1 MATTSTTLDVAC
13 IELADSAADRI
24 DRWRT
29 ELLLLAAGSKS
40 NISES
45 SFLGREL
52 RGAAVVATMAE
63 VENLLREVLVLVA
76 REVNASGTPV
86 RDLVEPLRV
95 LAAHSQFESISNT
108 TKMDERWDKR
118 YEVTRLHQE
127 AAISSLPGKSTRGPQ
142 PPLDGKTIKP
152 SHVQQVWK
160 VLGLGGSP
168 FPSIGASTALTKLAS
183 IRNDVAHRNVSI
195 SEVFLEPGKT
205 AVHLAG
211 YLDEMILFSLH
222 VGVEVEAYAL
232 ARDWHK
238 KV

>member
-1 MATTSTTLDVAC
+1 MATVSKTLDAAC
-13 IELADSAADRI
+13 IELADGAADRI

-29 ELLLLAAGSKS
+29 ELLLLAAGALP
-40 NISES
+40 NAPEA

-63 VENLLREVLVLVA
+63 IENLLREMLVLVA

-86 RDLVEPLRV
+86 RDLVQPLRV
-95 LAAHSQFESISNT
+95 LAAHSQFESISST
-108 TKMDERWDKR
+108 TKMDERWNKR
-118 YEVTRLHQE
+118 YQVTRLHQE
-127 AAISSLPGKSTRGPQ
+127 AAISSLPGKASKGPQ

-152 SHVQQVWK
+152 SHVQQVWR
-160 VLGLGGSP
+160 VLGLSGSP
-168 FPSIGASTALTKLAS
+168 FPSVRASTALTKLAS

-205 AVHLAG
+205 AAHLAG

-222 VGVEVEAYAL
+222 VGVEMETYAL
-232 ARDWHK
+232 AQDWHI
-238 KV
+238 